1 MPGKGLIAYAARM
14 TFTLKITKI
23 GKSAEVVL
31 SQEVLDHLGAAIGDQ
46 LTVAR
51 TSRGLEFSKVSDE
64 PVDDFEHQMAIAR
77 EVMAKNRNVLAAL
90 AKS

>member
-1 MPGKGLIAYAARM
+1 MNTA
-14 TFTLKITKI
+14 LKITKI
-23 GKSAEVVL
+23 GNSAGVVL
-31 SQEVLDHLGAAIGDQ
+31 PQEFLDHLGAAVGDR

-51 TSRGLEFSKVSDE
+51 TSRGIELSKVSDE

-77 EVMAKNRNVLAAL
+77 EVMKRDRNVLAAL